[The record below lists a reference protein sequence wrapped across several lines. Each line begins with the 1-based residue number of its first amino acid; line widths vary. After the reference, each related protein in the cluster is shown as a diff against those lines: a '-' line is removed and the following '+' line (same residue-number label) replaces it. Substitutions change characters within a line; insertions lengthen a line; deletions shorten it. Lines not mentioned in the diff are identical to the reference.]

1 MEMKN
6 KMNNSNQNAVF
17 TDDMRAEKE
26 AKMHLLMST
35 KEERERLLETTPP
48 HEPSEPNVYDD
59 PYSHMMRLIFN
70 RWKPFLL
77 RAIYVDEG
85 TYFSKFLKQLP
96 ITQKVLSQNLKD
108 MQNDGLIY
116 RNVLPEVPPRVEYCL
131 TDSGRAM
138 IGLLDLVYDWGWVDM
153 RRKGLPV
160 DPMGEIW
167 HGYRER
173 DEELMRNPP
182 HRARTEDK

>member
-1 MEMKN
+1 MDKN
-6 KMNNSNQNAVF
+6 NFGKNVLSDE
-17 TDDMRAEKE
+17 TRAQKE
-26 AKMHLLMST
+26 LRQLDLMST
-35 KEERERLLETTPP
+35 ESEREAILAANPP
-48 HEPSEPNVYDD
+48 AEVTDPSVYDD

-77 RAIYVDEG
+77 RAIYVDKG
-85 TYFSKFLKQLP
+85 TYFSQFLKQLP

-131 TDSGRAM
+131 TDAGRAM

-160 DPMGEIW
+160 DPVGEMW

-173 DEELMRNPP
+173 DEALLHNPP